1 MTSIASPEISP
12 NVAEDSTTTIK
23 LPVVNHGIENKG
35 VLSFTLENTNVSI
48 ANALR
53 LSLIHI

>member
-23 LPVVNHGIENKG
+23 LPVVNHGIETK
-35 VLSFTLENTNVSI
+35 VFFHLH
-48 ANALR
+48 LR
-53 LSLIHI
+53 IQMLV